1 MISHRE
7 VTPRVMFPHH
17 STNHLGHPHDDP
29 TLTLIAGIAEAAV
42 AEVSSRPR
50 SRGGQVTVD
59 EGTMTELQEHQHDT
73 SISRPHSSP
82 NRPRND
88 PPRSASPFNPTSELS
103 FERQRP
109 KTSGGHGVRGNASM
123 SPDAGREARGGK
135 GGRPRTSPSRS
146 PEGRR
151 RYERNASPSRS
162 ERKTNGL
169 TESPH
174 AEEVRFITSLSRESM
189 NRLLLWMHTSSAPWH
204 NASGQLR

>member
-1 MISHRE
+1 MILTPACVALAARHFRSRDYCHRWFFSLLFLLEAIDMISHRE

-123 SPDAGREARGGK
+123 SPDAGREARGARA
-135 GGRPRTSPSRS
+135 GGRGRLRRDRPRAGGDTRGMLLRQDLK
-146 PEGRR
+146 GRR
-151 RYERNASPSRS
+151 TA
-162 ERKTNGL
+162 
-169 TESPH
+169 
-174 AEEVRFITSLSRESM
+174 
-189 NRLLLWMHTSSAPWH
+189 
-204 NASGQLR
+204 